1 MFDAEGGTCLR
12 LVKFSRLAGPAAVAH
27 HAGMDTP
34 SVVQEKKTVPTVSRV
49 AGDTI
54 IELVYDAAKGKTGLA
69 VSRFGGL
76 WNVEQEV
83 VIGTGEV
90 LVPYSAKNNLIATN
104 CVLLPSIPVHHGD
117 KAELLAD
124 IQAFLHRYVDLS
136 PTFER
141 IAAYYVLLS
150 WVYDAFNEL
159 PYLRLRGEYGTGKT
173 RGLLAIGALC
183 YRAFFASGASTIS
196 PIFHTL
202 DRVGGTL
209 VIDEADF
216 RFSDATSDIVKVLN
230 NGNVKGLPVLRT
242 MQSKDREFNPRAFRV
257 FGPKIV
263 AMRGS
268 FDDPALESRFLT
280 EEMGHKSLRADISIP
295 LPNTLHEEALALRN
309 RLLHYRFGNL
319 VATKPDMTALLE
331 GVEPRVNQIALPLLS
346 LVDEP
351 EVRADIRDRLLREQE
366 TRSLSRRETSEGRVV
381 AALCQAMAASSSA
394 PLTVGAVTDRFNSSD
409 SNAYHAP
416 VSEKWVG
423 RVLRTQLRL
432 ATEKS
437 HGVYV
442 VPTAERAKI
451 AALAARYNC
460 SAGPTTKSMLSPVRQ
475 N

>member
-1 MFDAEGGTCLR
+1 MA
-12 LVKFSRLAGPAAVAH
+12 PANIH
-27 HAGMDTP
+27 SEQKP
-34 SVVQEKKTVPTVSRV
+34 VPTVSRV
-49 AGDTI
+49 CGDTI
-54 IELVYDAAKGKTGLA
+54 IELVYDAGMRKTGLA

-83 VIGTGEV
+83 RIETGEV

-104 CVLLPSIPVHHGD
+104 CVLLPSLPEHYGD
-117 KAELLAD
+117 KYELLAD

-136 PTFER
+136 PTFEK

-173 RGLLAIGALC
+173 RGLLTIGALC
-183 YRAFFASGASTIS
+183 YRPFFASGASTIS

-209 VIDEADF
+209 IIDEADF

-242 MQSKDREFNPRAFRV
+242 MQNRDKEFNPRAFRV
-257 FGPKIV
+257 FGPKII
-263 AMRGS
+263 AMRDS
-268 FDDPALESRFLT
+268 FADSALESRFLT
-280 EEMGHKSLRADISIP
+280 EEMGLRPVRSDISIP

-309 RLLHYRFGNL
+309 RLLHYRFCTL
-319 VATKPDMTALLE
+319 FDTKPDISALLE

-351 EVRADIRDRLLREQE
+351 QVRADIRDRLLREQDV
-366 TRSLSRRETSEGRVV
+366 RSAVRRETSEGRIV
-381 AALCQAMAASSSA
+381 AAMGEVMAGSNGSPLGVSA
-394 PLTVGAVTDRFNSSD
+394 ITELFNAANGKDVRGS
-409 SNAYHAP
+409 

-423 RVLRTQLRL
+423 HVLRTRL
-432 ATEKS
+432 GLTTQKS

-442 VPTAERAKI
+442 VPISEKPKI
-451 AALAARYNC
+451 DALAIRYNC
-460 SAGPTTKSMLSPVRQ
+460 VTRELV
-475 N
+475 

>member
-1 MFDAEGGTCLR
+1 MPTSPND
-12 LVKFSRLAGPAAVAH
+12 
-27 HAGMDTP
+27 
-34 SVVQEKKTVPTVSRV
+34 QESQVVPTVSRV
-49 AGDTI
+49 TADTI
-54 IELVYDAAKGKTGLA
+54 IELVYDPIQRKTDLA

-76 WNVEQEV
+76 WNIEKEV
-83 VIGTGEV
+83 RIETGEI
-90 LVPYSAKNNLIATN
+90 LVPYSAKNNLIATK
-104 CVLLPSIPVHHGD
+104 CVLLPSKPEHHGD

-136 PTFER
+136 PTFEK

-150 WVYDAFNEL
+150 WVYDGFNEL

-183 YRAFFASGASTIS
+183 YRPFFASGASTIS

-242 MQSKDREFNPRAFRV
+242 MQNRNKEFNPRAFRV

-268 FDDPALESRFLT
+268 FEDPALESRFLT
-280 EEMGHKSLRADISIP
+280 EEMGLRSMRADISIP

-309 RLLHYRFGNL
+309 RLLHYRFCHL
-319 VATKPDMTALLE
+319 FSTKTDMTALLE
-331 GVEPRVNQIALPLLS
+331 GVEPRINQIALPLLS

-351 EVRADIRDRLLREQE
+351 EIRGDIRDRLLRDQAERSLARQE
-366 TRSLSRRETSEGRVV
+366 TLEAKLV
-381 AALCQAMAASSSA
+381 AAVCKAMAEAKDSE
-394 PLTVGAVTDRFNSSD
+394 LGVGAIADRFNSA
-409 SNAYHAP
+409 NASEYGRA
-416 VSEKWVG
+416 VSQKWIG
-423 RVLRTQLRL
+423 NLLRTKLRL
-432 ATEKS
+432 ATQKS

-442 VPTAERAKI
+442 VPLAEKPKI
-451 AALAARYNC
+451 AALAARYTY
-460 SAGPTTKSMLSPVRQ
+460 SAPPAE
-475 N
+475 